1 MEAPTRNEIGTTE
14 TQTSG
19 TTSDNTP
26 SRTMDPGQV
35 EGESEDARIERLGR
49 QRPEKLDSVWKEA
62 GFVFSVAMSQLL
74 TEYFVSGFTVIIPTV
89 VRELN
94 IPPAS
99 TTWPASAFSLVLGSF
114 LLPFGRLADICKYH
128 PVVTSSLSPM
138 LAFLAAIGYRASYF
152 PLTREKGTCLQYGGF
167 PVYIAGCVWYCVWSL
182 IAGFAKNELMLDFCR
197 ALQGLGPAAYLP
209 ASLTLLGAMYRPGP
223 RKNLVFSIYG
233 AMAPFGFFVGI
244 FFAGVAAQY
253 ATWEWYFYIGAM
265 LTFVTVCVAYFTT
278 PNDFEEHKGN
288 GVKMDWWGSLT
299 TVVGLILLVFA
310 ITDSS
315 HAPQGWATPYIYV
328 TLILAVIALGA
339 AYYVEG
345 WVAEQ
350 PLLPFD
356 VFRIKCMRPFIIGLL
371 FTYGTLGIFL
381 LYATLY
387 FQEVLGLSPMLT
399 VAWYVPMAVGGCILA
414 AVGGL
419 LLHRIPALVLMFV
432 TGAAI
437 IIYSLLFALAPEHA
451 NYWAW
456 YFPSMICATVA
467 VDLIFN
473 VANIFLSTSMPA
485 RQQGL
490 AGALANVIP
499 QFAIALLLGF
509 ADILVSETADQ
520 GQQQSYK
527 NAFWLN
533 LACGSTALTIFMAF
547 VRIDR
552 ATSDYTADEKE
563 EQRREETS

>member
-19 TTSDNTP
+19 ATSDNTP

-114 LLPFGRLADICKYH
+114 LLPFGRLADI
-128 PVVTSSLSPM
+128 
-138 LAFLAAIGYRASYF
+138 
-152 PLTREKGTCLQYGGF
+152 YGGF

-182 IAGFAKNELMLDFCR
+182 IAGFSKNELMLDFCR

-244 FFAGVAAQY
+244 FFAGVAAEY

-328 TLILAVIALGA
+328 TLILAAIALGA
-339 AYYVEG
+339 AYYVQG

-437 IIYSLLFALAPEHA
+437 IIYSLLFALAPQHA

-509 ADILVSETADQ
+509 ADILVSKTAHQ
-520 GQQQSYK
+520 GQRQSYK

-533 LACGSTALTIFMAF
+533 LACGSTALITFMAF